1 MHMSVSGLCE
11 VCEKREVVG
20 GCERCGKLVCEKH
33 MNEETGY
40 CTACYAEV
48 YGGRP
53 RGEGEPEGG
62 ERDYPDGVDEYR
74 F

>member
-1 MHMSVSGLCE
+1 MSVTGLCE
-11 VCEKREVVG
+11 VCEQREVVG

-48 YGGRP
+48 HGHRETPGGGDSGSR
-53 RGEGEPEGG
+53 
-62 ERDYPDGVDEYR
+62 RDHPDGVDEYR

>member
-1 MHMSVSGLCE
+1 MSVSGLCE

-20 GCERCGKLVCEKH
+20 GCERCARLVCEKH
-33 MNEETGY
+33 RDEETGY

-48 YGGRP
+48 YGHREARE
-53 RGEGEPEGG
+53 RGDDREG
-62 ERDYPDGVDEYR
+62 RDYPDGVGEYR